1 MEKIGVCVIG
11 AGRAGMVHA
20 ANFKNE
26 VPGARLVAIV
36 DSEPEAAERAAS
48 KLGVEHIY
56 SDFRAALENPKVNA
70 VCITTPTFTHA
81 EIAIVA
87 ASAGKH
93 TFCEKPLALNL
104 EEATRML
111 EAAKKTGVK
120 LQVGFMRRFDP
131 AMQKSKKLLEEKVIG
146 TPMIIR
152 SVTRGP
158 GLPPRWAWDSKLS
171 NGMLA
176 EVNSHDFDAVRWLTN
191 SEFVRFHVE
200 TAAIKFPEIRKE
212 FPDFYDNAVVS
223 FRLANGILGIIEGSC
238 PVGYGYDARMEI
250 LGTEGV
256 MTIGELRSEAV
267 TLCTKKDGVI
277 QSTFPSWQERFKEA
291 YVAEVQHFVECILE
305 DKEPLVTGLDGK
317 KTLEAILAV
326 KESISTGQP
335 VNLLFK

>member
-1 MEKIGVCVIG
+1 MEKIGICVIG

-36 DSEPEAAERAAS
+36 DSEPQVAERVAY
-48 KLGVEHIY
+48 KLGVDHIY
-56 SDFRAALENPKVNA
+56 SDFRAALKNPEVDA

-81 EIAIVA
+81 EITIA
-87 ASAGKH
+87 AANAGKH
-93 TFCEKPLALNL
+93 VFCEKPLALTL

-111 EAAKKTGVK
+111 EATKKAEIK

-131 AMQKSKKLLEEKVIG
+131 TLQKSKKLLEEKIIG
-146 TPMIIR
+146 TLMIIR

-191 SEFVRFHVE
+191 SEFVRIHVE
-200 TAAIKFPEIRKE
+200 TSAIKCSEIRKE
-212 FPDFYDNAVVS
+212 FSDFYDNAVVS
-223 FRLANGILGIIEGSC
+223 FRLTNGILGIIEGSC

-256 MTIGELRSEAV
+256 MTIGELHSEAV
-267 TLCTKKDGVI
+267 TICTKKNGVI

-291 YVAEVQHFVECILE
+291 YVAEGRHFVQCIRE
-305 DKEPLVTGLDGK
+305 NKEPLVTGLDGK
-317 KTLEAILAV
+317 KALEAILAV
-326 KESISTGQP
+326 KESISTGLP
-335 VNLLFK
+335 VNLLSK